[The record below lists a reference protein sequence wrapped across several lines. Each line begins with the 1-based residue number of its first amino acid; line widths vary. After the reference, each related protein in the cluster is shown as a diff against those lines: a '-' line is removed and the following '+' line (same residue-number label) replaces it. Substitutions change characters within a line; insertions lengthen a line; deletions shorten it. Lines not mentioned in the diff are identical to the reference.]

1 MGSNN
6 TKEIKPI
13 EKQKQTILKKE
24 TPKVESKY
32 LSILILICINFS
44 LFIYS
49 C

>member
-13 EKQKQTILKKE
+13 EKQKEIILKKE

-32 LSILILICINFS
+32 LSILIFKYINFS
-44 LFIYS
+44 LFI
-49 C
+49 